1 MSKYL
6 CLFLCLAYG
15 IQAACQEITGDGL
28 LQKAIA
34 YHDPQ
39 NEWQSFNGKFQ
50 ITMNTPNDSSRITD
64 ITLDLPQR
72 YFSLFTTPDGNKVEQ
87 IIEKGKC
94 SFTING
100 STQLSEE
107 AIKKHRLNCERAT
120 TMKNYYTYLYGLPMK
135 LLDSGTLVEPKV
147 ERRSF
152 KGKEYLV
159 LKVKY
164 EEGVGKDIW
173 YFYFDPK
180 SYAMEVYQFYHDET
194 KNDGEYIL
202 LSGLENVNGIKMPKT
217 RAWYMNKDNKYL
229 GTDVLVN
236 KTPF

>member
-6 CLFLCLAYG
+6 YLVFFL
-15 IQAACQEITGDGL
+15 ACSMPAVSQEISGEAL
-28 LQKAIA
+28 LQKTIA

-39 NEWQSFNGKFQ
+39 NVWPSFNGKFQ
-50 ITMNTPNDSSRITD
+50 ISSDSPEGGSRIND
-64 ITLDLPQR
+64 ITLDLPQQ
-72 YFSLFTTPDGNKVEQ
+72 YFALTTSTDGVKAEQ
-87 IIEKGKC
+87 IVDKGKC
-94 SFTING
+94 HFSLNG

-107 AIKKHRLNCERAT
+107 DMTSHRLSCERAN

-135 LLDSGTLVEPKV
+135 LSDPGTLIDPKV
-147 ERRSF
+147 GRRNF

-173 YFYFDPK
+173 YFYFNPK
-180 SYAMEVYQFYHDET
+180 SYALEVYQFYHDET

-202 LSGLENVNGIKMPKT
+202 LSGTENAFGIKMPKS
-217 RAWYMNKDNKYL
+217 RAWYLNKDNKYL
-229 GTDVLVN
+229 GTDVLV
-236 KTPF
+236 KVTSL

>member
-6 CLFLCLAYG
+6 YFVLFLTCSVG
-15 IQAACQEITGDGL
+15 VACQEISGEAL

-39 NEWQSFNGKFQ
+39 KIWPSFKGKFQ
-50 ITMNTPNDSSRITD
+50 IRSDSPDGDSRIND

-72 YFSLFTTPDGNKVEQ
+72 YFALKTSADGVTTEQIVDGGKCRFSLDGN
-87 IIEKGKC
+87 I
-94 SFTING
+94 
-100 STQLSEE
+100 QLSEE
-107 AIKKHRLNCERAT
+107 DMKRHRLSCERAT

-135 LLDSGTLVEPKV
+135 LMDPGTLVDPKV
-147 ERRSF
+147 DRRSF

-164 EEGVGKDIW
+164 EEGVGKDSW

-180 SYAMEVYQFYHDET
+180 SYALEVYQFYHDES

-202 LSGLENVNGIKMPKT
+202 LSGIENAIGIKMPKS
-217 RAWYMNKDNKYL
+217 RAWYLNKDDKYL
-229 GTDVLVN
+229 GTDVLV
-236 KTPF
+236 KATSF